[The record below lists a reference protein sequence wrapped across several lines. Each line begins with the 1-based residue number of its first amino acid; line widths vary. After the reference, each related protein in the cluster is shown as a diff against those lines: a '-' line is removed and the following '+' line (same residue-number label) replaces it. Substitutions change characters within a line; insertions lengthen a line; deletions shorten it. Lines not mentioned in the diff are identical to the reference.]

1 MSVSKQVS
9 VYFAIDSWK
18 LFLKNVKER
27 EGKNGSQRLQE
38 FIDDY
43 NAKRN
48 ARGEQQVSVEEYASM
63 KRQYGKLVK
72 EVEAQEQLLHK
83 KKVLEELVDF
93 AQSEEIGLDL
103 KDLHN
108 FDQTMAPKLL
118 LRWTKDIG
126 LMHQFIT
133 LLEVKR
139 EKLELEAKI
148 TEAGEPVSYPIG
160 SEN

>member
-18 LFLKNVKER
+18 TFLKNVKER

-43 NAKRN
+43 NAKYN
-48 ARGEQQVSVEEYASM
+48 ARGEQQVNLEEYASM

-72 EVEAQEQLLHK
+72 DIEAQEQLLHK
-83 KKVLEELVDF
+83 KKVLKELVDF

-108 FDQTMAPKLL
+108 FDQTIAPKLL
-118 LRWTKDIG
+118 LAWTKDIG